1 MIYKSLE
8 LWELYNRFSLTSHA
22 LPNAYL
28 IYWQYEANKVC
39 KHRIL
44 DWFQW
49 KKGQPGPQMKTGGD
63 LDPSDT
69 LKE

>member
-44 DWFQW
+44 DWFQ
-49 KKGQPGPQMKTGGD
+49 
-63 LDPSDT
+63 
-69 LKE
+69 